1 MSIEP
6 VVYGSG
12 DGGPLG
18 FIGLG
23 KMGAPMAGRLLAR
36 GVPLLVHDVAPAA
49 AEPLLAAGAKWAPSP
64 AAVGREARVIFTI
77 VPSSREVSALAAGDH
92 GLLAGLQRG
101 ALVVEMTSADPS
113 ETRAL
118 AARVAERGAALIDA
132 PVSGGVIGAK
142 AGTLAI
148 MVGGDVALLTRVRPL
163 LEMMG
168 DKIFHAGPVGAGH
181 AIKLVNNACSA
192 AALVMTIEAVAV
204 ATKAGLDP
212 ARAVEIIQASSGRSN
227 ATETKFPRF
236 ILNGRFDA
244 GFAIRLMAKDLAG
257 YERLAEETGVG
268 SRFGAAAAALY
279 REALEGGLAES
290 DHTAIAQLI
299 EERTGIRLRAGS
311 GGAA

>member
-12 DGGPLG
+12 DGGPVG

-23 KMGAPMAGRLLAR
+23 KMGGPMAGRLLAR
-36 GVPLLVHDVAPAA
+36 GHALVVHDAAPAA
-49 AEPLLAAGAKWAPSP
+49 AEPLLARGAKWAPSP
-64 AAVGREARVIFTI
+64 AAVAREVRTIITI
-77 VPSSREVSALAAGDH
+77 VPSSREVRALTQGPG
-92 GLLAGLQRG
+92 GLLETIQPG
-101 ALVVEMTSADPS
+101 ALLVEMTSADPS
-113 ETRAL
+113 VTREL
-118 AARVAERGAALIDA
+118 AARVAERGASLIDA
-132 PVSGGVIGAK
+132 PVSGGVRGAE

-148 MVGGDVALLTRVRPL
+148 MVGGDAALLTRARPL
-163 LEMMG
+163 LEVLG

-192 AALVMTIEAVAV
+192 AALAMTVEAVAV
-204 ATKAGLDP
+204 AVKAGLDP

-279 REALEGGLAES
+279 REALERGLGES

-299 EERTGIRLRAGS
+299 EDQTGIRLRAGS